1 MPCMV
6 LWLATLI
13 VLSSFSSPGWAQE
26 KAVALEVDLLI
37 NGTGAEPLKDAV
49 ILIEGKR
56 VKSVSKKGAASI
68 PKGARVIT
76 VKGGTAL
83 PGLIDSHVH
92 YRDWQGELYLNH
104 GVTTAFAIG
113 SLPIEWIIAQR
124 DGIAKG
130 QIVGPRIFAAGPHLN
145 GPEPAE
151 RQRTIREVQ
160 AQHRGEITVAN
171 AEEAKKAVQE
181 LVATGADIIKVYEKT
196 GPEAMKA
203 AAVEARKAG
212 KPIGGHSE
220 DIFASVQSGYN
231 FVEHSYAV
239 VSSTIKDPK
248 KKQELNKRR
257 AAFQDRISTPEYHY
271 YAEQENFD
279 ELIRLMVEHKVSFR
293 THARDILEVLFAGP
307 RGHQRAGLPVALP
320 SRSRLRTPLLQ
331 GERAREP
338 RGDCWYYRHRAV
350 EQSQDRL

>member
-1 MPCMV
+1 MFIIETGKV
-6 LWLATLI
+6 
-13 VLSSFSSPGWAQE
+13 SS
-26 KAVALEVDLLI
+26 
-37 NGTGAEPLKDAV
+37 
-49 ILIEGKR
+49 ILIM
-56 VKSVSKKGAASI
+56 AC
-68 PKGARVIT
+68 
-76 VKGGTAL
+76 
-83 PGLIDSHVH
+83 
-92 YRDWQGELYLNH
+92 
-104 GVTTAFAIG
+104 TTAFAIG

-145 GPEPAE
+145 GSEPAE

-196 GPEAMKA
+196 GPEAIKA

-257 AAFQDRISTPEYHY
+257 AAFRDRISTPEIDHD
-271 YAEQENFD
+271 AEQENFD
-279 ELIRLMVEHKVSFR
+279 ELVIRLMVEHKVSFGPTLATFWR
-293 THARDILEVLFAGP
+293 FYSPDREGIKERDYQLLSHPGLAYVPPYFKANGRADPLRGLLVLP
-307 RGHQRAGLPVALP
+307 
-320 SRSRLRTPLLQ
+320 T
-331 GERAREP
+331 
-338 RGDCWYYRHRAV
+338 
-350 EQSQDRL
+350 QSC